1 MGIRSFLHWLRGRS
15 ELYQVYSNITYS
27 TPERCLEHH
36 GEIVAD
42 ESEVP
47 EISGCDFE
55 VLSFPVGEIS
65 SYEEKKE
72 RMEELVE
79 EEIERRE
86 LFQRGGKA
94 LEKGELEEAEALL
107 ERSVKLDVFIPEI
120 EDLHEEYDHAISEEA
135 AEKLKDLFVLG
146 YKEKFG
152 QKRYERLPEKMREE
166 RKKAGLEKIKTLF
179 A

>member
-1 MGIRSFLHWLRGRS
+1 MGIRSLLHRLRGRT
-15 ELYQVYSNITYS
+15 ELFQIYSNITYS

-55 VLSFPVGEIS
+55 VLSFSVGEIDR
-65 SYEEKKE
+65 YEEKKE

-86 LFQRGGKA
+86 LFQKGARAIK
-94 LEKGELEEAEALL
+94 KGELEEAEALL
-107 ERSVKLDVFIPEI
+107 ERSVKLDVFLPEI
-120 EDLHEEYDHAISEEA
+120 EDLHDEYGHAISEEA
-135 AEKLKDLFVLG
+135 AERLKDLFVLG

-166 RKKAGLEKIKTLF
+166 RKKAGLEKIKDLF